1 VYRERTKVDI
11 WCWMQHIDRLVIHH
25 RASSTFVHHPP
36 ERQHQ
41 HRNDASHT
49 APPPPQA
56 LSPNAIAL
64 HPSPNRTTLNR
75 RHRLPKCVTDPPPAT
90 RLASAQ
96 MHINTSP
103 SPRPD
108 IARRAKTAVAPIEE
122 QARAE
127 GRMSE
132 GRHNEAQETQFGRA
146 QDCEGTIEHR
156 EGYHGVYPWRRYA
169 ILRGRGEWIGERRS

>member
-11 WCWMQHIDRLVIHH
+11 WCWMRDIDRLVIHH
-25 RASSTFVHHPP
+25 RASSTFVNHPP
-36 ERQHQ
+36 ERRHQ
-41 HRNDASHT
+41 HRNDASYT

-56 LSPNAIAL
+56 LSPSTIAL
-64 HPSPNRTTLNR
+64 HPFPNRTTLNR
-75 RHRLPKCVTDPPPAT
+75 RQHLPKCVTDPPPAT

-103 SPRPD
+103 PPRPD
-108 IARRAKTAVAPIEE
+108 ITRRAKTALAPIEE

-156 EGYHGVYPWRRYA
+156 EGYHGVYSGRRYA
-169 ILRGRGEWIGERRS
+169 ITLQSREIEW